1 MHRGLLS
8 RRLQSLAAALLAA
21 AAPLATASGSA
32 EGSDPQDPSR
42 PKSGAVRVIIETIV
56 VDGLGTNSVARD
68 EADLFRGQ
76 SGVVSKSLTLK
87 GRAGSAFRQEQV
99 ELNTRLAR
107 GDDDRTSCPL
117 MLAIV
122 ATSAPVGAPAATPA
136 DAERKALSLALD
148 AGETEMTPAY
158 VSPWTG
164 ARITLRIT
172 CGEAQPADVPGT
184 WSSMAFDIALERA
197 EDDAPPQLLR
207 SDRLST
213 TLGREV
219 GSLFSSNRPLPDT
232 AEGERRY
239 RSERLDV
246 QVSPSIL
253 SGGRLQVEVRVRGEV
268 ATIAASG
275 THGRHPIDVQE
286 TLVLASG
293 ESGDIEVIVAASPEE
308 DGWSSVRYLLRVTG
322 RF

>member
-1 MHRGLLS
+1 MRRSLLP
-8 RRLQSLAAALLAA
+8 RRPRSLAAALLTAAVPLAA
-21 AAPLATASGSA
+21 AWGSA
-32 EGSDPQDPSR
+32 DGSDPQDPS
-42 PKSGAVRVIIETIV
+42 PPTGGAVRVLIETIV
-56 VDGLGTNSVARD
+56 VDGFGTNSVAQE

-76 SGVVSKSLTLK
+76 SGVISKSLTLK
-87 GRAGSAFRQEQV
+87 GRAGSAYRQEQV
-99 ELNTRLAR
+99 ELTARVAR
-107 GDDDRTSCPL
+107 GDGDRPSCPL

-122 ATSAPVGAPAATPA
+122 ATGSPLGAPAPTPS
-136 DAERKALSLALD
+136 DGDRKALSLALD
-148 AGETEMTPAY
+148 AGESAMTPAY

-172 CGEAQPADVPGT
+172 CGESQPADVPGT
-184 WSSMAFDIALERA
+184 RSSMAFDIALERA

-213 TLGREV
+213 TLGGEV

-246 QVSPSIL
+246 QISPSIL
-253 SGGRLQVEVRVRGEV
+253 SGGRLQVEVRLRGEV

-275 THGRHPIDVQE
+275 SDGRHPIDVEE

-293 ESGDIEVIVAASPEE
+293 ESGDIEVTVAASPEE
-308 DGWSSVRYLLRVTG
+308 AGWSRVRYLLRVTG